1 MVVRRDQMAR
11 SAGRQVLFGVT
22 EVAVVCILAALAF
35 QSAGPRRYVLLCC
48 RARVRVLAACAQCV
62 SPVARRSLTPH
73 ARRLGPE
80 AGGGH
85 HEGGAELIQEPP
97 NSKVTVLTYDTH
109 DQFIERHPL
118 ILLYFY
124 APWCGHCQ
132 QLAPNFREAA
142 ALLHE
147 ARADLPTPVVLAKF
161 DDSDEYNRNLR
172 AGAEDMYNYTS
183 YPSLFIWKQS
193 EKCHSSVLIPQEM
206 KDAGKGEQP
215 TWCGKRERYIGGR
228 DAHEIADYMT
238 YVAKGLDPIEEEK
251 KTKPGLYKKRPDF
264 DPLVFADLDEDNF
277 QEEVLENPNAVW
289 IIEFYSDHCPICK
302 ALEPEMIK
310 AAEEIKADAELR
322 QKVRIGG
329 VNSRV
334 NWDIP
339 EKWGVTSY
347 PWVACFYKG
356 KKCEAE
362 PDMAGLSGAAS
373 VVNWSRK
380 QVEHNSP
387 PGEEPVL
394 RSDKHAPV
402 GPEALGSRA
411 PSKSDAPVAA
421 DNAAEVE
428 RDEGKPLI
436 YGSKDDKNPD
446 EYQSLPWREQLG
458 RHAWSSPLLKL
469 DLRLRPHQ
477 GALSLVNL
485 RRRCC

>member
-1 MVVRRDQMAR
+1 MVVRRDQMTR

-35 QSAGPRRYVLLCC
+35 QSAGPRRYVLLRCC
-48 RARVRVLAACAQCV
+48 ARERVMAACAQCV
-62 SPVARRSLTPH
+62 SPFARRSLTPH
-73 ARRLGPE
+73 ARRLGTE

-147 ARADLPTPVVLAKF
+147 ARAELPTPVVLAKF

-193 EKCHSSVLIPQEM
+193 EKCHSNVLIPQEM

-228 DAHEIADYMT
+228 EAHEIADYMT

-402 GPEALGSRA
+402 GPEAHGSRA

-421 DNAAEVE
+421 DNAAKVE
-428 RDEGKPLI
+428 QDEGKPLI
-436 YGSKDDKNPD
+436 YGSMDGKNPD
-446 EYQSLPWREQLG
+446 KYQSLPWREQLG
-458 RHAWSSPLLKL
+458 RHAWSSPLPRL
-469 DLRLRPHQ
+469 DLRLRPKQ

-485 RRRCC
+485 RRGCC